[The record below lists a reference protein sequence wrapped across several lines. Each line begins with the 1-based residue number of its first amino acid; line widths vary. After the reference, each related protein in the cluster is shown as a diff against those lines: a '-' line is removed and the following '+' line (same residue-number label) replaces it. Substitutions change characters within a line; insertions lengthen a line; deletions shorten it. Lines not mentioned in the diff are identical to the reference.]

1 MSLRDEVKEWLQ
13 EGKEIKGKKSFM
25 FKKISC

>member
-1 MSLRDEVKEWLQ
+1 MSLRDEVKEWLK
-13 EGKEIKGKKSFM
+13 EGKGNLKKPFM